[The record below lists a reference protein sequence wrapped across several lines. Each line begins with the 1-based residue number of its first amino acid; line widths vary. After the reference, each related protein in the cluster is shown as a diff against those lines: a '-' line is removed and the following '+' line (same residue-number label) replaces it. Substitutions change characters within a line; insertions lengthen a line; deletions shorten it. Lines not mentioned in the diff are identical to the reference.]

1 MASNKQKIY
10 SPEWLV
16 FHPYEKSANSDFYY
30 TQLANRVCETI
41 NNTLNSIEN
50 KDYLFMDDKEIAEL
64 SCILTAYFED
74 IISETNIWNGF
85 VKENKGRIGKELP
98 FYACDEY
105 AEQEINEQD
114 IQFLIWNY
122 ITNMYQ
128 MNVTIDPAE
137 NMFSAIAK
145 EVYHIFDNE
154 FETAPVNEK
163 LQKFLAVDN
172 KQDVIY
178 DLHQKLYWL
187 GTESYLFYFN
197 SKRLETEIKEVVATS
212 ENQAPESLS
221 TMIDMMIGDYPY
233 NNETEFW
240 CMRAPQ
246 WYANIVGEEHPL
258 YNDLKSMST
267 KKVGFFMYQS
277 ENEETTAFRH
287 VATGRIVEIYNRS
300 IIGLPK
306 EYKENKLIAF
316 MGFVEWQGKN
326 FVLGEVKGLEYTEQ
340 LEEDIKGDESEL
352 SLFDIEEQQPYDAT
366 KLDKQLTE
374 TIASIKEECEQ
385 QDEDVDILLEVMRDS
400 DFPFAYI
407 REAILSDKFQD
418 LKFGANDDRTILKN
432 NVDFIIDFFK

>member
-1 MASNKQKIY
+1 M
-10 SPEWLV
+10 
-16 FHPYEKSANSDFYY
+16 
-30 TQLANRVCETI
+30 
-41 NNTLNSIEN
+41 
-50 KDYLFMDDKEIAEL
+50 
-64 SCILTAYFED
+64 
-74 IISETNIWNGF
+74 
-85 VKENKGRIGKELP
+85 
-98 FYACDEY
+98 
-105 AEQEINEQD
+105 
-114 IQFLIWNY
+114 
-122 ITNMYQ
+122 
-128 MNVTIDPAE
+128 
-137 NMFSAIAK
+137 
-145 EVYHIFDNE
+145 
-154 FETAPVNEK
+154 
-163 LQKFLAVDN
+163 
-172 KQDVIY
+172 
-178 DLHQKLYWL
+178 
-187 GTESYLFYFN
+187 
-197 SKRLETEIKEVVATS
+197 VATS